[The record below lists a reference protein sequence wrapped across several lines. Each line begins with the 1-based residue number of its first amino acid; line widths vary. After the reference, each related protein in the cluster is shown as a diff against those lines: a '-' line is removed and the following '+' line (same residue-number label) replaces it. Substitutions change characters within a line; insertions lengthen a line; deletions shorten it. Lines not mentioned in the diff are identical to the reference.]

1 MWKYNLLVLLGWT
14 TLFIGI
20 ILQVKSGKIQGDVL
34 IPIPL
39 IYGAIWLKGEKKLHN
54 VHRYFQHR

>member
-20 ILQVKSGKIQGDVL
+20 ILQAKSGKIQGDVL
-34 IPIPL
+34 IPILL
-39 IYGAIWLKGEKKLHN
+39 IYASIWLKGEKKRELSTQ
-54 VHRYFQHR
+54 RL